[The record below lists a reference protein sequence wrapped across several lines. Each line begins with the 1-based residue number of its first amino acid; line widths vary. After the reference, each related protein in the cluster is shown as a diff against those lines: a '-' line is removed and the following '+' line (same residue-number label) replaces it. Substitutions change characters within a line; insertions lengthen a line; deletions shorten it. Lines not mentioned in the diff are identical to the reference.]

1 MHQNSFILQ
10 GYKWYRMV
18 KISFELDEPT
28 AQKLRELVV
37 RRMGGLRKQ
46 SLFVANLVSA
56 EIERD
61 EMAKEV

>member
-1 MHQNSFILQ
+1 
-10 GYKWYRMV
+10 MV